1 MGFFKVIVRP
11 LWASLNDFYVIN
23 EFNQD
28 KALEGVIDNVENTII
43 SWEKIYHKY
52 VEEEKKI

>member
-23 EFNQD
+23 ESNQD
-28 KALEGVIDNVENTII
+28 KTLEGVIDNVENTII

-52 VEEEKKI
+52 VEEEKKN